1 MPIYHVSKP
10 IPSRCQQVLAT
21 CVLSKGL
28 LAKML
33 YTTYITSRL
42 LCLFSLHS
50 IKCANY
56 VCYGI
61 YYDGNFLADDF
72 NRLTVKQKKL
82 KGARDVILKHL
93 LQEIDQIA

>member
-1 MPIYHVSKP
+1 
-10 IPSRCQQVLAT
+10 
-21 CVLSKGL
+21 VLSQGL

-33 YTTYITSRL
+33 YTACTTSRL

-56 VCYGI
+56 VCYDI
-61 YYDGNFLADDF
+61 CYNGNFSADDF
-72 NRLTVKQKKL
+72 NRLTTEQKKL
-82 KGARDVILKHL
+82 KMAHDVILKRL